1 MKALIIGGG
10 IIGGSIAWRL
20 ASEGAEVKVLE
31 RGRLGLEASWAAAG
45 LIGPQ
50 VEAQEPGLF
59 FDLCMA
65 GKSAFDSI
73 VDRLADESGID
84 PEYDPHGALYVALDE
99 KGAERLKS
107 RARWQR
113 AAGAEVEELAPTEAR
128 KLAPAISP
136 AVVYALHMPTN
147 RRTENRKLTMAYIR
161 AAERKGAVFR
171 EGARVS
177 AISLRGGRA
186 AGVVLDD
193 GSVEEGDVV
202 INAAGSWA
210 GEIRGLEADRVRFYP
225 VRGQIICFEA
235 PAGLLEPSLFSPDGI
250 LVPRRDGRLI
260 AGSIFEDAGFN
271 KSVTL
276 SGIATIT
283 SGVAAM
289 VPGLRGAA
297 FREAWAGLR
306 PASDDLMPV
315 LGESPS
321 VKGAFYAAGH
331 FRSGILLS
339 ALTGEVIA
347 DLVMGRKPSIDLAP
361 FSPARFQNG
370 PIKRVPLDMKHV

>member
-1 MKALIIGGG
+1 MKAIVIGGG
-10 IIGGSIAWRL
+10 IIGGSVAWRL
-20 ASEGAEVKVLE
+20 ARDGATVTVFE
-31 RGRLGLEASWAAAG
+31 RARLGMEASWAAAG

-50 VEAQEPGLF
+50 VEAQEPGVF

-65 GKSAFDSI
+65 GKNAFDAI
-73 VDRLADESGID
+73 VDRLARESGVD
-84 PEYDPHGALYVALDE
+84 PEYDQHGALYVAFDDA
-99 KGAERLKS
+99 GIERLKS

-113 AAGAEVEELAPTEAR
+113 EAGARVDELAPDEAL
-128 KLAPAISP
+128 KLAPALSP
-136 AVVYALHMPTN
+136 SVRFALYMPTN

-161 AAERKGAVFR
+161 AAEAAGAAFR
-171 EGARVS
+171 EGARVAEIVANS
-177 AISLRGGRA
+177 GRA
-186 AGVVLDD
+186 AGVRFDD
-193 GSVEEGDVV
+193 GSVHEADVIV
-202 INAAGSWA
+202 NAAGSWA
-210 GEIRGLEADRVRFYP
+210 GEIRGLEADKIRFYP

-235 PAGLLEPSLFSPDGI
+235 PAGALGPSLFSPEGI

-276 SGIATIT
+276 AGIATIT
-283 SGVAAM
+283 SAVAAM
-289 VPGLRGAA
+289 VPGLRGVA

-315 LGESPS
+315 IGESPS
-321 VKGAFYAAGH
+321 VRGAFYAAGH

-339 ALTGEVIA
+339 ALTGELIA
-347 DLVMGRKPSIDLAP
+347 DLVAGRNPSIDLAP

-370 PIKRVPLDMKHV
+370 SIKRVPIDMKHV

>member
-1 MKALIIGGG
+1 MKALVIGGG
-10 IIGGSIAWRL
+10 IIGGSVAWRL
-20 ASEGAEVKVLE
+20 ARDGAKVTVFE

-50 VEAQEPGLF
+50 VEAQEPGVF
-59 FDLCMA
+59 FDLCLA
-65 GKSAFDSI
+65 GKNAFDSI
-73 VDRLADESGID
+73 VDRLTQESGID
-84 PEYDPHGALYVALDE
+84 PEYDHHGALYVAFDE
-99 KGAERLKS
+99 AGAARLRS

-113 AAGAEVEELAPTEAR
+113 GVGATVEELTPAEAL
-128 KLAPAISP
+128 KLAPALSP
-136 AVVYALHMPTN
+136 DVACALHMPTN

-161 AAERKGAVFR
+161 AAERAGAVFR
-171 EGARVS
+171 EGARV
-177 AISLRGGRA
+177 AAVVTRNGRA
-186 AGVVLDD
+186 AGVRFDD
-193 GSVEEGDVV
+193 GSIEEADVIV
-202 INAAGSWA
+202 NAAGSWA

-235 PAGLLEPSLFSPDGI
+235 PAGLVGPSLFSPDGI

-283 SGVAAM
+283 SAVAAM
-289 VPGLRGAA
+289 VPGLRGVA

-321 VKGAFYAAGH
+321 VPGVFYAAGH

-347 DLVMGRKPSIDLAP
+347 DLIAGRKPSIDLKP
-361 FSPARFQNG
+361 FLPARFRNG
-370 PIKRVPLDMKHV
+370 EIKRVPIEMKHV